1 MDSENKTLIK
11 DMEWFVK
18 TMQNNLVPDL
28 PVALFEVTDFTE
40 FYGGQCVQALHMP
53 CSQHFIKDISSG
65 SKHSIL
71 ACVKLPD
78 RKYPTFYAHE
88 ST

>member
-18 TMQNNLVPDL
+18 TIQNNLVPDL

-40 FYGGQCVQALHMP
+40 F
-53 CSQHFIKDISSG
+53 
-65 SKHSIL
+65 
-71 ACVKLPD
+71 
-78 RKYPTFYAHE
+78 
-88 ST
+88 